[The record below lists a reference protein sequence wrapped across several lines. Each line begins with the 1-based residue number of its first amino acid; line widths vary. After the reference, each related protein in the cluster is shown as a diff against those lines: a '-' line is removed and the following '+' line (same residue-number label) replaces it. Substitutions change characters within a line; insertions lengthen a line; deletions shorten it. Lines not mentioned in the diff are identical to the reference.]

1 MNIRLTKIL
10 SLLAAM
16 LLILCSCSENEEQK
30 IQTPDMLKITN
41 TEASFIG
48 CRERFLDVVGA
59 MQAKVSILESG
70 HNKTIEVSNP
80 SEYFLENNYILTAF
94 NPFPLG
100 TFDLPIVG
108 GFTKHMNEEEAQK
121 YYDSPTRNCD
131 ISYKSDGESSFL
143 LRFITEEATEEYSAE
158 FNKKSDSFLYVFST
172 ETGETEEVAEF
183 IEFIKI
189 SEHTYAMQSKT
200 TRCYIEFDDKNKI
213 TSFCCGEL
221 RYGEFTLED
230 SIFSDASAV
239 MGKNWVLSEGKSQFS
254 NIHTFEDGVL
264 THEDCS
270 SGPWKSIKINEK
282 DYESAFYGAAY
293 N

>member
-1 MNIRLTKIL
+1 MKLRFRKF
-10 SLLAAM
+10 LLMITAL
-16 LLILCSCSENEEQK
+16 LLILCSCSANDDTGK
-30 IQTPDMLKITN
+30 IVTPDMLSITN
-41 TEASFIG
+41 TEKTFIG
-48 CRERFLDVVGA
+48 CRLRFLDVIDA
-59 MQAKVSILESG
+59 MTAKVSILEAG
-70 HNKTIEVSNP
+70 HNKTIEVNNP
-80 SEYFLENNYILTAF
+80 SEYFLETDYILTAF

-108 GFTKHMNEEEAQK
+108 GFTKDMDGESAQK

-143 LRFITEEATEEYSAE
+143 LRFITEEETEEYSAE
-158 FNKKSDSFLYVFST
+158 FNKKSDSFRYVFST

-183 IEFIKI
+183 IEFVKI
-189 SEHTYAMQSKT
+189 GEKTYAMQSRT
-200 TRCYIEFDDKNKI
+200 TRCYIEFDNENKI
-213 TSFCCGEL
+213 ISFCCGEL

-239 MGKNWVLSEGKSQFS
+239 TGKNWVLLKGKSQFS

-282 DYESAFYGAAY
+282 DYESAFYA
-293 N
+293 NN